1 MTCTAV
7 LRLMWCWLV
16 IVAGTSMLGQG
27 HGRIE
32 GARTDTD
39 KIDVSKLWIIERL
52 RDTPAL
58 VMPVLT
64 KEEFR
69 ALTRFAEREEFLGV
83 LRRDKLGEQRE
94 DTVTPLFSGTP
105 TPVNVTQLPYMTAG
119 RLFFV
124 KS

>member
-39 KIDVSKLWIIERL
+39 KIDVSKLWTIERL

-64 KEEFR
+64 KEEVR

-83 LRRDKLGEQRE
+83 LRRDKDSEQCDGEVVTLCLG
-94 DTVTPLFSGTP
+94 T
-105 TPVNVTQLPYMTAG
+105 G
-119 RLFFV
+119 RTMRWIMR
-124 KS
+124 S